1 MAYDYWGRTHLPL
14 PKLLQLLAQCPSDCE
29 IWINSG
35 NLSVV
40 DAKGQYLGYIDCAQG
55 EELCWVNPAT
65 TNDDPRSCFG

>member
-55 EELCWVNPAT
+55 EELCWVYQNKTENSPKA
-65 TNDDPRSCFG
+65 DFG